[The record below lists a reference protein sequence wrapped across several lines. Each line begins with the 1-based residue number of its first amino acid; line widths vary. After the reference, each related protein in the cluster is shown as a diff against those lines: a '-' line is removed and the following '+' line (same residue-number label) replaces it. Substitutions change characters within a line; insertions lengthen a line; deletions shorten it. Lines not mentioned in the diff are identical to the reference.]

1 MSTEPKYEINHEKL
15 SAMSVADLTGIIV
28 LASTRTA
35 YCKKL
40 IPYLSVFEVELD
52 KRIND
57 IIIF

>member
-1 MSTEPKYEINHEKL
+1 MIETTYEINHEKL
-15 SAMSVADLTGIIV
+15 SELTIADLTGKIV

-35 YCKKL
+35 YYKKL

>member
-1 MSTEPKYEINHEKL
+1 MTEPNYEINHEKL
-15 SAMSVADLTGIIV
+15 SELTIADLTGIIV
-28 LASTRTA
+28 LASTRTI
-35 YCKKL
+35 YYKKL

>member
-1 MSTEPKYEINHEKL
+1 MIEPTYEINHEALNKL
-15 SAMSVADLTGIIV
+15 SVADLTGIIV

-35 YCKKL
+35 YYKKL
-40 IPYLSVFEVELD
+40 IPYLSVFEQELD